1 MPSWSR
7 KRGSILGDLSHRM
20 YLIHTYNEGSWQ
32 QTKAWCAQ
40 VAKKIDISFYEVD
53 AHNVVPY

>member
-1 MPSWSR
+1 
-7 KRGSILGDLSHRM
+7 M

-40 VAKKIDISFYEVD
+40 VAKKIDIPFYEVD
-53 AHNVVPY
+53 AHNVVPS